1 LALILGKAGID
12 KVRDIEGFPVILIP
26 IVATSKRQDCPVARD
41 GSIYI
46 KGVIIY
52 STFAPE
58 KSTRTKTA
66 SGFEAK

>member
-12 KVRDIEGFPVILIP
+12 KVRDIEGFPVILIT
-26 IVATSKRQDCPVARD
+26 IAATSKRQDCPVARD

-52 STFAPE
+52 YLL
-58 KSTRTKTA
+58 
-66 SGFEAK
+66 